1 MARKEIPLQPR
12 YNITIHSLY
21 PNLLLDLFNLQP
33 FHYYYHLTYLY
44 WFYKQY
50 EEVIDQEGRSKEM
63 YFGHRAVYKVKRR
76 NVQVFRKTQLHCVN
90 FFKIVDLWCS
100 SYSYYLEY
108 IQIN

>member
-1 MARKEIPLQPR
+1 MCSVTLPNVTKKSEMKGIPGYGCASSQAP
-12 YNITIHSLY
+12 SEAY
-21 PNLLLDLFNLQP
+21 PQVF
-33 FHYYYHLTYLY
+33 LTTNS
-44 WFYKQY
+44 Y